1 MSQIINDSEVKIG
14 NTSPTRDLTFVKDT
28 ANGFIEIFNSNKL
41 FGEVCNIG
49 MNKEIS
55 INDLAKLILEI
66 SGKQIKIIP
75 SSERVRPK
83 ESEVDRLVCD
93 NSKLIKYTSWK
104 PKYDL
109 KTGLKIVY
117 DWILENKSYFKSE
130 IYNI

>member
-1 MSQIINDSEVKIG
+1 MLGLLIHTGLGQSARAVIPSLMSQIINDSEVKIG

-75 SSERVRPK
+75 SSLKEFAPK
-83 ESEVDRLVCD
+83 KARL
-93 NSKLIKYTSWK
+93 T
-104 PKYDL
+104 
-109 KTGLKIVY
+109 
-117 DWILENKSYFKSE
+117 DWFVIIQN
-130 IYNI
+130 